1 MKLFI
6 TLLFMMSSVFLF
18 GQTEVYCMIVGTKVP
33 FKKKVT
39 VQVDFGQGINGW
51 KPKESVLKDNKGKPI
66 KFESMIDALNYMS
79 GQGWRFVDAY
89 AITAGNQNVY
99 HWIMSKT
106 VEGEE

>member
-1 MKLFI
+1 
-6 TLLFMMSSVFLF
+6 
-18 GQTEVYCMIVGTKVP
+18 MIVGTKVP

>member
-1 MKLFI
+1 M
-6 TLLFMMSSVFLF
+6 
-18 GQTEVYCMIVGTKVP
+18 
-33 FKKKVT
+33 
-39 VQVDFGQGINGW
+39 
-51 KPKESVLKDNKGKPI
+51 LKDNKGKPI

-106 VEGEE
+106 IEGEE